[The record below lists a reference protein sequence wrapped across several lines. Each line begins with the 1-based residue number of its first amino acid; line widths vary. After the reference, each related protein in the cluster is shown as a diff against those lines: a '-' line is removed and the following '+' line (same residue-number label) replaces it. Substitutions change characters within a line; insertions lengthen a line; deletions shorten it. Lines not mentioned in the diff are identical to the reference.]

1 MESNR
6 ADTMEKRKAAFL
18 DRDGVIN
25 VDKDYLYRI
34 EDFEYEEGALTGLK
48 TLEEAGYLLIVIT
61 NQSGI
66 ARGYYTEEDYRKLEK
81 WIFKDLEQ
89 RGIHISGSYFCPH
102 HPNAAVL
109 KYKRSCDCRKP
120 ATGLFYRAAEELS
133 VDLDRSIA
141 IGDKER
147 DLQICK
153 ETKARGFLLRKRGAI
168 SIDISGNDDFTITD
182 WAGICQALKRK

>member
-89 RGIHISGSYFCPH
+89 RGIHIS
-102 HPNAAVL
+102 
-109 KYKRSCDCRKP
+109 
-120 ATGLFYRAAEELS
+120 
-133 VDLDRSIA
+133 
-141 IGDKER
+141 
-147 DLQICK
+147 
-153 ETKARGFLLRKRGAI
+153 
-168 SIDISGNDDFTITD
+168 
-182 WAGICQALKRK
+182 

>member
-1 MESNR
+1 
-6 ADTMEKRKAAFL
+6 MEKRKAAFL

-89 RGIHISGSYFCPH
+89 RGIHIS
-102 HPNAAVL
+102 
-109 KYKRSCDCRKP
+109 
-120 ATGLFYRAAEELS
+120 
-133 VDLDRSIA
+133 
-141 IGDKER
+141 
-147 DLQICK
+147 
-153 ETKARGFLLRKRGAI
+153 
-168 SIDISGNDDFTITD
+168 
-182 WAGICQALKRK
+182 

>member
-1 MESNR
+1 
-6 ADTMEKRKAAFL
+6 MEKRKAAFL

-147 DLQICK
+147 DLQICR
-153 ETKARGFLLRKRGAI
+153 ETGAKGFLFRKDGEADI
-168 SIDISGNDDFTITD
+168 GESISGEFTVTD
-182 WAGICQALKRK
+182 WAGICRYLEGNSPSGN